1 MRKLLALTAL
11 ILLTGCEPDKPIVY
25 KYALG
30 TKVML
35 KLGHEGIITSQQRG
49 NNSVPYYGVKVRQKH
64 TFITRTTYV
73 HEYEIEK
80 KVQRYR

>member
-1 MRKLLALTAL
+1 MKQLLALTAL
-11 ILLTGCEPDKPIVY
+11 ILLTGCEPSKPIVY

-30 TKVML
+30 TKVLL
-35 KLGHEGIITSQQRG
+35 KLEQTGIVVSHNGERRG
-49 NNSVPYYGVKVRQKH
+49 IPYYGIKIRQKH

-80 KVQRYR
+80 KVR